1 MKQESQSSS
10 FTVRTKGTPL
20 SITVGKTVEKQAVFS
35 NEFSKQLQMERHFS
49 DITNLLDFTICTFK
63 SN

>member
-1 MKQESQSSS
+1 MKQECQSSS
-10 FTVRTKGTPL
+10 FTVRTKETPL

-49 DITNLLDFTICTFK
+49 DNDMR
-63 SN
+63 

>member
-1 MKQESQSSS
+1 MKQECQSSS

-49 DITNLLDFTICTFK
+49 DNDMR
-63 SN
+63 